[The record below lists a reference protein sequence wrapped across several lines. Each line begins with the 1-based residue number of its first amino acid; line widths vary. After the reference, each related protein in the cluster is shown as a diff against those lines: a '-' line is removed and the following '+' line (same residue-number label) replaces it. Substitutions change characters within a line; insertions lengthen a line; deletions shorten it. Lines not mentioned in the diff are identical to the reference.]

1 MGGNHIGALTLLV
14 LYIIDMVWLI
24 LLSYPSGV
32 VGGLL
37 LAHGDYYLPSRRQA
51 KGDGGDSTVCYNITS
66 N

>member
-1 MGGNHIGALTLLV
+1 MLLV

-37 LAHGDYYLPSRRQA
+37 LAHGDYYLPSRWLEKR
-51 KGDGGDSTVCYNITS
+51 DGGDSTVCYNITS